1 MLIDASMPS
10 WHRLLPGLLVL
21 AFASPVLPATFTV
34 NSTADRTNLQI
45 NGICDT
51 GQLIGS
57 LPECTLRAALEEAN
71 AQALASNIQF
81 NIEDCPA
88 ARCLIEIDT
97 DSSGNL
103 PDLQRPIRIDGS
115 TQPGNENVCLQSIPD
130 RPAYQVILQ
139 GDGAGIGLRIVQG
152 GDGSVIRGLNIRNFD
167 NAIDLIGS
175 DDNQVE
181 CSYIGSDESGMLVG
195 PGNLGYG
202 ILIACD
208 STGNIIG
215 GPEAADANLISGNG
229 IDGVKLFA
237 GFTCNPDPADN
248 VPTANAVLGNLIG
261 IAADGISALG
271 NASHGIA
278 IFGGLGADGNFI
290 GVLQDGSSV
299 HGNVIAANGLTG
311 IWLDSE
317 PGAPKGTEGTVI
329 VGNHIGTDRSGQVEL
344 GNQLSGIHI
353 IRGAHSR
360 IGGPAAADANR
371 ISFNGQGI
379 FITHDVSVGNRIQQ
393 NAMHANTGRGIALVV
408 HPEEPDGSGPN
419 RLQKAPEIFSA
430 IREGSTIMVSYSVA
444 VNTED
449 LPLIVEFFF
458 ADADLEEGQTY
469 LATHSYGVTGVVT
482 TSFTISSLASGAWLL
497 ATASDGAGNTSE
509 FSQTAELNVIDM
521 IFQDRFQ

>member
-1 MLIDASMPS
+1 MLIDATMPS
-10 WHRLLPGLLVL
+10 WHRLLPGLLAL
-21 AFASPVLPATFTV
+21 ALASPVLSATFTV
-34 NSTADRTNLQI
+34 NSTADRPNLQI
-45 NGICDT
+45 NGSCDT

-71 AQALASNIQF
+71 AQALAANIQF

-115 TQPGNENVCLQSIPD
+115 TQPGNEHVCLQAIPE
-130 RPAYQVILQ
+130 RSAYQIILQ
-139 GDGAGIGLRIVQG
+139 GDGAGIGLRVAQG

-175 DDNQVE
+175 NDNRVE
-181 CSYIGSDESGMLVG
+181 CNFIGSDESGMLAG
-195 PGNLGYG
+195 PGNLAYG
-202 ILIACD
+202 VLIACD
-208 STGNIIG
+208 SADNIIG
-215 GPEAADANLISGNG
+215 GRDAADANLISANG

-248 VPTANAVLGNLIG
+248 VPTSNAVLGNLIG
-261 IAADGISALG
+261 TAADGLSPLG

-278 IFGGLGADGNFI
+278 LFGGLGADGNFI

-299 HGNVIAANGLTG
+299 HGNVIAANGLAG

-329 VGNHIGTDRSGQVEL
+329 VGNHIGTDRSGQAEL

-360 IGGPAAADANR
+360 IGGPAAADANQ
-371 ISFNGQGI
+371 IAFNGQGI
-379 FITHDVSVGNRIQQ
+379 YITHDVSVGNRIQQ
-393 NAMHANTGRGIALVV
+393 NAMHGNTGSGIALVV

-419 RLQKAPEIFSA
+419 RLQAAPEIFSA
-430 IREGSTIMVSYSVA
+430 IREGNAILVSYSVTA
-444 VNTED
+444 SSED

-458 ADADLEEGQTY
+458 ADADLDEGQTY
-469 LATHSYGVTGVVT
+469 LASHSYGVSGLVT
-482 TSFTISSLASGAWLL
+482 TSFTVPSSAGGTWLL
-497 ATASDGAGNTSE
+497 ATASDPAGNTSE
-509 FSQTAELNVIDM
+509 FSQAAELDIIDM